1 MRLEGGSTYE
11 SDGESVG
18 FQDPGLRGA
27 VDGISMSGEDE
38 EELEDL
44 TIAQQESDPLREVR
58 LKRVIGG
65 KVCCGCV
72 CNIGV
77 GRISKERL
85 YRIRYEDGDMEDMT
99 KLQVQETL
107 FDDEADQRAECCQR
121 YSDSSCGP

>member
-1 MRLEGGSTYE
+1 M
-11 SDGESVG
+11 G

-27 VDGISMSGEDE
+27 GDGISMSGEDE

-58 LKRVIGG
+58 IKRVIGG

-72 CNIGV
+72 CDIGV

-99 KLQVQETL
+99 NLQAQETL
-107 FDDEADQRAECCQR
+107 FDDEAARDCRHCTDR
-121 YSDSSCGP
+121 G